1 MTVELNSPEYAS
13 GVAAFEAKNF
23 SLAMQFLSPLAQA
36 GDADAQHR
44 VAIMCQNGLG
54 VVRSDE
60 RAFAMMQAAA
70 EQGYAI
76 AQHGI
81 GFMYLEGECV
91 EKDPAKAAEWFRKAA
106 EQ

>member
-1 MTVELNSPEYAS
+1 MSELSDPNHTS

-23 SLAMQFLSPLAQA
+23 SLAMQFLSPLADA

-54 VVRSDE
+54 VVRNE
-60 RAFAMMQAAA
+60 QRAFEMMKAAA

-76 AQHGI
+76 AQHGL
-81 GFMYLEGECV
+81 GFMYLEGDCV
-91 EKDPAKAAEWFRKAA
+91 DQDSAEAGFDF
-106 EQ
+106 